1 MWNSIEEIKIANERI
16 GHHFFESGA
25 MQFFASRLT
34 DAVYGGCYFVTSER
48 FTSREHPERDG
59 PRKFSIRVADE
70 RGQIDT
76 VGTRMGYDTERD
88 AVAVIQSLIVD
99 VDSADP
105 EDLEAASE
113 LLDAL

>member
-1 MWNSIEEIKIANERI
+1 MTWNSIEEIKIANGGI
-16 GHHFFESGA
+16 GHHFFESGT

-48 FTSREHPERDG
+48 FAGSKPEYDG
-59 PRKFSIRVADE
+59 ARKFSIRIANE

-76 VGTRMGYDTERD
+76 VGKHMGYDTEQD
-88 AVAVIQSLIVD
+88 AVMVIHSLITD
-99 VDSADP
+99 ADDAAP

-113 LLDAL
+113 LLGAL